1 MIALSEHRG
10 MRLVVLCALYVAQG
24 IPFGFLTVT
33 LAAALA
39 ADGVDSGEIGGVFAL
54 GTLPWAFKWVWGP
67 FVDRFGSTRYGRRR
81 PWILA
86 AQLGMVATLVGM
98 WSIPDPAT
106 SLVVLGGWIVA
117 HNIFNSLQDVCVDAL
132 AIDLLPPE
140 DRGKASG
147 LMYGSKYAGTAIGGG
162 GLSILAGTTGLHGA
176 FAGMV
181 VLVAAIAL
189 LPLFTVERPGE
200 RRWPGGPLVGAAK
213 APVPDDHEEAPEA
226 PETPETPEQPV
237 HSVLGLLHQLALG
250 FANRAALATAAVALL
265 ATTASGML
273 SPIGTVLFVRDFGWS
288 QEEYGAVT
296 GGAGIIAGL
305 VGAVSGGF
313 LADLVGPRRIV
324 AMCSVVLALLLVA
337 FGLGMN
343 GEIFQI
349 RSVIWS
355 YVVAEAFLLGCI
367 NAAFFAV
374 CFGICR
380 PAVAAT
386 QFTAFMALMNFGVAG
401 AQGLAGTVETH
412 LGVSG
417 AWLLGGVIQFSVA
430 LLMPFTLSKR
440 GSQTENA
447 IASG

>member
-1 MIALSEHRG
+1 M
-10 MRLVVLCALYVAQG
+10 LCALYVAQG

-86 AQLGMVATLVGM
+86 AQSGMVATLIGM
-98 WSIPDPAT
+98 WTIPDPAT
-106 SLVVLGGWIVA
+106 SLTVLGGWIIA

-132 AIDLLPPE
+132 AVDLLPPE

-162 GLSILAGTTGLHGA
+162 GLSILAGSTGLHGA
-176 FAGMV
+176 FAGMI
-181 VLVAAIAL
+181 VLVAMIAL

-200 RRWPGGPLVGAAK
+200 RLWPGGPTCGDPHIPDPARLAK
-213 APVPDDHEEAPEA
+213 ADRPA
-226 PETPETPEQPV
+226 
-237 HSVLGLLHQLALG
+237 HSLVGLLHQFVLG
-250 FANRAALATAAVALL
+250 FANRAAIATAAVALL

-296 GGAGIIAGL
+296 GGAGIVAGL
-305 VGAVSGGF
+305 VGAVAGGF
-313 LADLVGPRRIV
+313 LADLAGPRRIV
-324 AMCSVVLALLLVA
+324 AMCSAVLAILLVA

-343 GEIFQI
+343 GDVFQI
-349 RSVIWS
+349 RAVVWS
-355 YVVAEAFLLGCI
+355 YIVAESLLLGCI

-374 CFGICR
+374 CFGVCR

-386 QFTAFMALMNFGVAG
+386 QFTAYMAMMNLGVAG
-401 AQGLAGTVETH
+401 AQGLAGTVESQF
-412 LGVSG
+412 GVSG
-417 AWLLGGVIQFSVA
+417 AWILGGVLQFSVA
-430 LLMPFTLSKR
+430 LLMPLTLLNRDSEP
-440 GSQTENA
+440 SEAVNEV
-447 IASG
+447 